1 MARPRVIQQPLPV
14 IARSDSDRNLARM
27 QARLRSLLAQLRSKE
42 RWLVAAAF
50 LVLFAAHAT
59 MLRAVVQNGDTAVYN
74 DQIDVHDFDSC
85 VVHIGYMLVGSVFHA
100 LLPFQTDLG
109 MNVMALVFGIGT
121 LFAVYV
127 MGVRLGSR
135 IAGVSGVAF
144 LLCVGEFVRAMLLA
158 EVDILEVGL
167 VTLSLMLYLRGR
179 ERLAGVLFGL
189 GMLVTPLS
197 ATTLPLFVC
206 TFALDGRGPRASL
219 GAHARRVFWFALCSL
234 AVYVPVV
241 AWHFHAYVYGPRSL
255 TTALR
260 LHFNLARQAARS
272 WEFLTAGSW
281 AVAVLYLAGI
291 LSALTDWRIWRLG
304 QLGLA
309 VVLSVVVTLVVGD
322 RTFDVPVQLPNVVIL
337 CLLAGLLVHRLA
349 AIRGF
354 AIGKLA
360 WALPPAALVFM
371 APEGYT
377 ASQRE
382 IASDVHL
389 RDIYRSMVIQSQP
402 LGLVL
407 VGPSGYMRTHVFKR
421 YAANPGA
428 RALSAREFYGSIRA
442 QQQAPATAKI
452 WFWPTVPAAKLAPL
466 KASYQ
471 LISLT
476 ADGRSFQVL
485 VPRPPAL

>member
-1 MARPRVIQQPLPV
+1 
-14 IARSDSDRNLARM
+14 M
-27 QARLRSLLAQLRSKE
+27 QARLRSLLAQIRKKE

-74 DQIDVHDFDSC
+74 DQVDARDFESC
-85 VVHIGYMLVGSVFHA
+85 AIHIGYMLVGSVFHA

-109 MNVMALVFGIGT
+109 MNVMALAFGIGT
-121 LFAVYV
+121 LFAVYL

-135 IAGVSGVAF
+135 VAGVSGVAF
-144 LLCVGEFVRAMLLA
+144 LLCAREFVHAMLLA
-158 EVDILEVGL
+158 EVDILEVSL
-167 VTLSLMLYLRGR
+167 VTLSLALYLRGR

-206 TFALDGRGPRASL
+206 TFALVERGPRASL

-241 AWHFHAYVYGPRSL
+241 AWHYHQYVYGPRSL

-281 AVAVLYLAGI
+281 AVAALYLAGI
-291 LSALTDWRIWRLG
+291 LSALTDRRLWRLG

-322 RTFDVPVQLPNVVIL
+322 RTYDVPVQLPNVVIL
-337 CLLAGLLVHRLA
+337 CLLAGLFVHRLA
-349 AIRGF
+349 AIPRF
-354 AIGKLA
+354 ALGKLA
-360 WALPPAALVFM
+360 WALPLAALVFM
-371 APEGYT
+371 APEGYV
-377 ASQRE
+377 ANQRE
-382 IASDVHL
+382 IAGDVQL
-389 RDIYRSMVIQSQP
+389 RDLYRSMVIQSQP
-402 LGLVL
+402 LGLLL
-407 VGPSGYMRTHVFKR
+407 VGSSGFMRIRVFNR
-421 YAANPGA
+421 YVANRGA
-428 RALSAREFYGSIRA
+428 GTLSAREFFGRIRA
-442 QQQAPATAKI
+442 RQHAPATTKI
-452 WFWPTVPAAKLAPL
+452 WFWSTVPAAKLAPL
-466 KASYQ
+466 NATYQ
-471 LISLT
+471 LTSLT
-476 ADGRSFQVL
+476 AGGRRFQVL
-485 VPRPPAL
+485 VPRAPAR

>member
-1 MARPRVIQQPLPV
+1 
-14 IARSDSDRNLARM
+14 M
-27 QARLRSLLAQLRSKE
+27 QARLRSLLAQIQKKE

-74 DQIDVHDFDSC
+74 DQIDAHDFVGC
-85 VVHIGYMLVGSVFHA
+85 VVHIGYMLVGSVFHV
-100 LLPFQTDLG
+100 LLPFQTDLA

-127 MGVRLGSR
+127 TGVRLGSR
-135 IAGVSGVAF
+135 VAGVSGVVF
-144 LLCVGEFVRAMLLA
+144 LLCAREFVRAMLLA
-158 EVDILEVGL
+158 EVDILEVSL
-167 VTLSLMLYLRGR
+167 VTLSLAQYLHGR

-206 TFALDGRGPRASL
+206 TVALDQRGPRASL

-241 AWHFHAYVYGPRSL
+241 AWHYHLYVYGPRSL

-281 AVAVLYLAGI
+281 AVAALYSAGI

-337 CLLAGLLVHRLA
+337 CLLGGLFVHRLA
-349 AIRGF
+349 AIRRF
-354 AIGKLA
+354 ALGKLA
-360 WALPPAALVFM
+360 WALPLAALVFM
-371 APEGYT
+371 APEGY
-377 ASQRE
+377 AANQRE
-382 IASDVHL
+382 IASDVQL
-389 RDIYRSMVIQSQP
+389 RDLYRSMVIQSQP
-402 LGLVL
+402 LEFVL
-407 VGPSGYMRTHVFKR
+407 VGISGFMRIRVFNRYVAKR
-421 YAANPGA
+421 GA
-428 RALSAREFYGSIRA
+428 GTLSAREFFGRIRA
-442 QQQAPATAKI
+442 RQRAPATAKI
-452 WFWPTVPAAKLAPL
+452 WFWSTVPAAKLAPL
-466 KASYQ
+466 NASYQ
-471 LISLT
+471 LTSLT
-476 ADGRSFQVL
+476 AGGRSFKVL
-485 VPRPPAL
+485 VPRAPAP